1 MSVVSQ
7 VTTSGGKT
15 TFKSLNPYSPGI
27 KYASLEELIK
37 YLCMFAQFDGWHD
50 HKNFKNIVELV
61 NAYTP
66 GGCKAICD
74 AQPVRPRVYVS
85 EDAFLQTML
94 RDEQYVGFHR
104 PKFTDAVYRTN
115 DVSFFVSSSG
125 AYIQKTQ
132 GQLPSS
138 IFAPAPAPDL
148 PPPSK
153 MTACCYV
160 LNDADVAEIY
170 SESVAEKYHVAHII
184 VDAAAG
190 DDSDRE
196 GFDNFSLLQYCFAGL
211 FGITDD
217 IYILR
222 DVAKSNFGVSCS
234 LFGTDWSA
242 YMQGVVSPPMPLNQR
257 VIALNTGAVFY
268 DPGPTLNPTTGAG
281 KAHGFSTVGSKSLC
295 GVCIGTEVVQYPKF
309 IELDQELTSEDPIG
323 ILMYSKYDM
332 ELSTE
337 GFSGPDVG
345 VTNAQL
351 TTRFANVKSTLN
363 IHDDTDPTKKLV
375 YSVTRDN
382 SNKETDSNNV
392 PILDV
397 ISNAFRNGRNIII
410 TSGPKKVASKKVGD
424 SGIQLYTSQLSIE
437 HMLIE
442 PEGDG
447 SANGI
452 AKTYRLTPSI
462 SNGIHASVTYDLG
475 AFKIGLKYGNPISI
489 LNMPNGFLLC
499 VSKEL
504 VARYSNPAQ
513 KMDNAKNRLE
523 SLRRIFEETK
533 AKRISV
539 GASIDAKK
547 ERYEDIKGLLDVM
560 LKELGEIPTIN
571 YNDKTY
577 QHVLSMWYLFTP
589 ILRLIKSIDKIPEDK
604 SDVDE
609 AVAAAS
615 EETMVD
621 AYWTPSQEV
630 LDDLTSLTTFIT
642 VKESDLSTYKSL
654 LSNKFSLHEMYKN
667 VDELFQGII
676 TRFNIKKPA
685 FSVDGIQFLPYYLG
699 TYEDNAMVEV
709 TKEQR
714 KQRFGDAFS
723 TFARNA
729 EDIIGIVTKP
739 ANSPKIRDAV
749 PYKSTS
755 GKLSLRAFTMC
766 MDHADLDYFNNE
778 TISHIVSNL
787 GQDAL
792 GSFKVIMNYYFED
805 VKARASIPKKS
816 NVRDCLRE
824 MRVKIPEIIDGGSQL
839 LTGGMR
845 GGAYLNPADEAIL
858 ETIRAY
864 IYVFLLIK
872 SELLMQMIE
881 SEELIQKYINRVINE
896 AYSYLELPIPSS
908 IDARY
913 IESLGKWKGDFVSQP
928 MESEYDDG
936 RMFTYIPKGVNTE
949 ETLQYAKFVGD
960 KTFKFISEQ
969 IGYFNKYISKNKA
982 NIDALKIKRLSYY
995 CDNYDTQLIEA
1006 EINSYDSAHAGKD
1019 VDILL
1024 AIDEIQLVTPALV
1037 RGDSDGSAASP
1048 PPPPPFGIQQAN
1060 IGLGRKVTVQPLV
1073 STSQLPTP
1081 PPPIQ
1086 SMGSYSSSPESTDM
1100 YTDSQDTTLDSEPSP
1115 SSQSDDMEPDSQD
1128 TTLGSQPMP
1137 LDEPNEEAKLVRAR
1151 SDENNNKRRLV
1162 KKEGGK
1168 ATRKKSKPKP
1178 NKKIKTRNKKPK
1190 TRKTKPKGKPR
1201 NKTKKRF
1208 NVMKN

>member
-7 VTTSGGKT
+7 VTTIGGKT

-27 KYASLEELIK
+27 KYTNLEELIK

-66 GGCKAICD
+66 GGCGDISRV
-74 AQPVRPRVYVS
+74 QLVRPRVHVS

-115 DVSFFVSSSG
+115 IPNFFVSQSG
-125 AYIQKTQ
+125 AYIQKTP
-132 GQLPSS
+132 GQLPTS
-138 IFAPAPAPDL
+138 IFTPAPA

-190 DDSDRE
+190 DDSDSE
-196 GFDNFSLLQYCFAGL
+196 GFKDFSLLQYCFAGL
-211 FGITDD
+211 LGITDD

-234 LFGTDWSA
+234 LFGTDWST
-242 YMQGVVSPPMPLNQR
+242 YMPGVVSPPMPLNQR

-268 DPGPTLNPTTGAG
+268 DPGPTLNPTTNAG

-309 IELDQELTSEDPIG
+309 IEPDQELTSEDPIG

-375 YSVTRDN
+375 YSVTRDD
-382 SNKETDSNNV
+382 SNKETNTNNV

-397 ISNAFRNGRNIII
+397 ISNAFRNGRNIIT

-424 SGIQLYTSQLSIE
+424 SGIQLYTSQPSIE

-442 PEGDG
+442 PEGV
-447 SANGI
+447 S
-452 AKTYRLTPSI
+452 TYKLTPSI

-489 LNMPNGFLLC
+489 LNMPNGYLTC

-523 SLRRIFEETK
+523 SLKRIFGETK
-533 AKRISV
+533 AKRESV

-547 ERYEDIKGLLDVM
+547 ERYDYIIPLLDAT
-560 LKELGEIPTIN
+560 LRDIESISPK
-571 YNDKTY
+571 NDKTY
-577 QHVLSMWYLFTP
+577 QHVLSLWYLFTP
-589 ILRLIKSIDKIPEDK
+589 ILRLRKSIDVIPKDEP
-604 SDVDE
+604 DVSGEVEMSARNYWDAMERAEGVTDE
-609 AVAAAS
+609 V
-615 EETMVD
+615 
-621 AYWTPSQEV
+621 Y
-630 LDDLTSLTTFIT
+630 LTSLTTFISS
-642 VKESDLSTYKSL
+642 KESYLSTYKSL

-667 VDELFQGII
+667 VDALFQGII
-676 TRFNIKKPA
+676 TRFNIKKPT
-685 FSVDGIQFLPYYLG
+685 FSVDGIQFLPYYFA
-699 TYEDNAMVEV
+699 TYEGEAMDAEN
-709 TKEQR
+709 KAQR
-714 KQRFGDAFS
+714 KQRFGNAFI

-778 TISHIVSNL
+778 TISHIVSNI

-792 GSFKVIMNYYFED
+792 GSFKVIMNAYFED

-816 NVRDCLRE
+816 NVRVCLRA
-824 MRVKIPEIIDGGSQL
+824 MRAKIPAIIDEGSQL
-839 LTGGMR
+839 LIGGMR
-845 GGAYLNPADEAIL
+845 GGAYLNREDKAIL
-858 ETIRAY
+858 KTIREY

-872 SELLMQMIE
+872 SA
-881 SEELIQKYINRVINE
+881 LIMRVPETDKLITVDINDVIDR

-908 IDARY
+908 INAMY
-913 IESLGKWKGDFVSQP
+913 IQGLRKWKGDFVSQP

-936 RMFTYIPKGVNTE
+936 RMFTYNISD
-949 ETLQYAKFVGD
+949 Y
-960 KTFKFISEQ
+960 ISEEEFKDLSIFMDEDAKLQ
-969 IGYFNKYISKNKA
+969 ALMEYLSVEIKNFNKYIIDNKDMI
-982 NIDALKIKRLSYY
+982 NELKEKRLSYY
-995 CDNYDTQLIEA
+995 CDNYDTQLIDA
-1006 EINSYDSAHAGKD
+1006 EINSYDLAHAVKD

-1024 AIDEIQLVTPALV
+1024 TIDEIQLVTPALV

-1060 IGLGRKVTVQPLV
+1060 IGLGRTVTMPPLA
-1073 STSQLPTP
+1073 SAYQLPPP

-1086 SMGSYSSSPESTDM
+1086 SMGSYSSSPSPKSDDM
-1100 YTDSQDTTLDSEPSP
+1100 DPDSQSSQATVFDSESSP
-1115 SSQSDDMEPDSQD
+1115 QSDDMDPDSQD
-1128 TTLGSQPMP
+1128 TQPMRV
-1137 LDEPNEEAKLVRAR
+1137 DETNKEATLVRVP
-1151 SDENNNKRRLV
+1151 SDDNDNKRRLV
-1162 KKEGGK
+1162 KKDGGK